1 VGNFYTNITLRGPD
15 QAAVATFLRQARRAA
30 YVAPRHAG
38 GTTVYDERCE
48 AQDPQLLGELA
59 TALSRHFACP
69 ALAVL
74 NHDDD
79 ILALAL
85 YDHGE
90 LVSDYETG
98 HAGRFRV
105 GALCRA
111 WGRAAAGPVVWLL
124 LHGPRPVFEVT
135 RYAWLARSLGLP
147 SWSVGTGFRY
157 LAQGEFP
164 PGLAPTEVVDT
175 SGPGC

>member
-1 VGNFYTNITLRGPD
+1 MGNFYTNITLRGPD

-79 ILALAL
+79 ILALLKLGCGSRRIAL
-85 YDHGE
+85 LGQE
-90 LVSDYETG
+90 LLHE
-98 HAGRFRV
+98 AGQRRPER
-105 GALCRA
+105 GC
-111 WGRAAAGPVVWLL
+111 GRA
-124 LHGPRPVFEVT
+124 
-135 RYAWLARSLGLP
+135 
-147 SWSVGTGFRY
+147 
-157 LAQGEFP
+157 
-164 PGLAPTEVVDT
+164 
-175 SGPGC
+175 